1 MTDTVEFDSAIA
13 TRGVQPDSGAVQIAV
28 LAPNSP
34 MGMMMAAVKQGIPLD
49 QIKEMM
55 AIQREWEA
63 DEARKAFNEA
73 FAAFKAEAVEVIKRK
88 QVDFATQ
95 KGRTQYKHAELSDV
109 VEAVGPALSRHGFS
123 WSWTPEQKTGRIFI
137 TCTLLHRLGHEKSVS
152 LDAPPDESG
161 GKNTIQAII
170 STTTYLERH
179 TLKAVCG
186 ISEKGD
192 DNDGEGDGTYRNALL
207 DEWSAKL
214 DGAQTESELRTISR
228 EGQKIFSSKRDQ
240 VGFKDFS
247 AMVIARAAAI
257 QGAQNA

>member
-1 MTDTVEFDSAIA
+1 MNEVLDAPARAVA
-13 TRGVQPDSGAVQIAV
+13 TQAEPAASQVAV
-28 LAPNSP
+28 LAANSP

-123 WSWTPEQKTGRIFI
+123 WSWTPEQKDGRIHI
-137 TCTLLHRLGHEKSVS
+137 TCTLLHRLGHEKSVT
-152 LDAPPDESG
+152 LNAAADDSG
-161 GKNTIQAII
+161 GKNTIQAIV

-192 DNDGEGDGTYRNALL
+192 DNDGNEIDPKSQQAIDSWMMAAQKAKTIGDL
-207 DEWSAKL
+207 
-214 DGAQTESELRTISR
+214 
-228 EGQKIFSSKRDQ
+228 DQ
-240 VGFKDFS
+240 VWKDGLPEIKKLNSLSVYEQF
-247 AMVIARAAAI
+247 RAAVSEAKTRLEKS
-257 QGAQNA
+257 

>member
-1 MTDTVEFDSAIA
+1 MNDIIEAPMRAISPQLE
-13 TRGVQPDSGAVQIAV
+13 GP
-28 LAPNSP
+28 APNSP

-55 AIQREWEA
+55 AIQRDWEA

-73 FAAFKAEAVEVIKRK
+73 FAAFKAEAVEVLKRK
-88 QVDFATQ
+88 QVDFATA

-123 WSWTPEQKTGRIFI
+123 WSWTPEQKGTRIHI
-137 TCTLLHRLGHEKSVS
+137 TCTLLHRLGHEKSVTM
-152 LDAPPDESG
+152 DAPADDSG

-192 DNDGEGDGTYRNALL
+192 DNDGADGGSYRDALL
-207 DEWSAKL
+207 DEWEAKL
-214 DGAQTESELRTISR
+214 ATAHTEENLRKLSR
-228 EGQKIFSSKRDQ
+228 EGQKTFSAKRDQ
-240 VGFKDFS
+240 AGFKDFS
-247 AMVIARAAAI
+247 TMVQARARVI
-257 QGAQNA
+257 QGATDA

>member
-1 MTDTVEFDSAIA
+1 MTEVIDAPAREVA
-13 TRGVQPDSGAVQIAV
+13 TRPESNSGHVAVVA
-28 LAPNSP
+28 ANSP

-55 AIQREWEA
+55 SIQREWEA

-123 WSWTPEQKTGRIFI
+123 WSWTPEQKNGRIFI
-137 TCTLLHRLGHEKSVS
+137 TCTLLHRLGHEKSVT
-152 LDAPPDESG
+152 LDAPADDSG
-161 GKNTIQAII
+161 GKNTIQAIV

-192 DNDGEGDGTYRNALL
+192 DNDGAGA
-207 DEWSAKL
+207 DEA
-214 DGAQTESELRTISR
+214 AEELRDQWISR
-228 EGQKIFSSKRDQ
+228 LAQAEDTE
-240 VGFKDFS
+240 
-247 AMVIARAAAI
+247 AAAAI
-257 QGAQNA
+257 WQDGCKAIEATNNLAAFAAFKKAYADKRAMLKQEGA

>member
-1 MTDTVEFDSAIA
+1 MTEVIDAPARAVAM
-13 TRGVQPDSGAVQIAV
+13 QPEPAAGQVAV
-28 LAPNSP
+28 LAANSP

-123 WSWTPEQKTGRIFI
+123 WSWTPEQKNGRIFI
-137 TCTLLHRLGHEKSVS
+137 TCTLLHRLGHEKSVT
-152 LDAPPDESG
+152 LDAPADDSG
-161 GKNTIQAII
+161 GKNTIQAIV

-192 DNDGEGDGTYRNALL
+192 DNDGAGADDAAFELR
-207 DEWSAKL
+207 DEWISKMAQADSMDAAVSTWQ
-214 DGAQTESELRTISR
+214 DGCKAIEATNNLAAFAAF
-228 EGQKIFSSKRDQ
+228 KKAYADKR
-240 VGFKDFS
+240 
-247 AMVIARAAAI
+247 AMLK
-257 QGAQNA
+257 QEKQ

>member
-1 MTDTVEFDSAIA
+1 MTEVIDAPARAVAI
-13 TRGVQPDSGAVQIAV
+13 QPEPAAGQVAV
-28 LAPNSP
+28 LAANSP

-123 WSWTPEQKTGRIFI
+123 WSWTPEQKNGRIFI
-137 TCTLLHRLGHEKSVS
+137 TCTLLHRLGHEKSVT
-152 LDAPPDESG
+152 LDAPADDSG
-161 GKNTIQAII
+161 GKNTIQAIV

-192 DNDGEGDGTYRNALL
+192 DNDGAGADEAALDL
-207 DEWSAKL
+207 RDEWISKL
-214 DGAQTESELRTISR
+214 AQAETLE
-228 EGQKIFSSKRDQ
+228 
-240 VGFKDFS
+240 
-247 AMVIARAAAI
+247 AAADI
-257 QGAQNA
+257 WQAGCKAIEQTNNLAAFAAFKQAYGDKRNMLKQETK